1 MAKEVSKF
9 ASKDPE
15 KRAKQLA
22 NLKPVKGKE
31 EAKKRG
37 KNGGL
42 KNGETQRRKK
52 ELRDIAI
59 EMMELSLKDGKLDN
73 LTSMN
78 VKGKNITVKEAL
90 IFAQFK
96 KAMEGDESA
105 LKLVLQFVGDKLLQ
119 VQENPPGTPESTDN
133 GFINALNGVSEKVWD
148 DEEKD

>member
-1 MAKEVSKF
+1 MAL
-9 ASKDPE
+9 SKDPE
-15 KRAKQLA
+15 KKAKQLA
-22 NLKPVKGKE
+22 NLKPVKNKE
-31 EAKKRG
+31 DAKKRG

-42 KNGETQRRKK
+42 KFGEAQRRKK
-52 ELRDIAI
+52 DLRDIAK
-59 EMMELSLKDGKLDN
+59 EMMELSLKDGKLDE

-96 KAMEGDESA
+96 KAMEGDENA

-119 VQENPPGTPESTDN
+119 VQGDTPDNPETVDN
-133 GFINALNGVSEKVWD
+133 GFINALNSVSEKVWN

>member
-1 MAKEVSKF
+1 MAL
-9 ASKDPE
+9 SKDPE

-22 NLKPVKGKE
+22 NLKPVDKTQ
-31 EAKKRG
+31 KKRASELG
-37 KNGGL
+37 KKGA
-42 KNGETQRRKK
+42 KVTGEIIRRKK
-52 ELRDIAI
+52 DLRDIAI

-119 VQENPPGTPESTDN
+119 VQENTPGTPESVDN
-133 GFINALNGVSEKVWD
+133 GFINALNGVSEKVWN

>member
-1 MAKEVSKF
+1 MAL
-9 ASKDPE
+9 SKDPE

-22 NLKPVKGKE
+22 NLKPVKKKE
-31 EAKKRG
+31 DAKKRG
-37 KNGGL
+37 KTGGI
-42 KNGETQRRKK
+42 KSGEEKRRKK
-52 ELRDIAI
+52 DLRDIAK

-96 KAMEGDESA
+96 KAMEGDEGA

-119 VQENPPGTPESTDN
+119 VQENNPDTPESVDN
-133 GFINALNGVSEKVWD
+133 GFINALNGVSEKVWE
-148 DEEKD
+148 DEKKD

>member
-1 MAKEVSKF
+1 MAL
-9 ASKDPE
+9 SKDPE
-15 KRAKQLA
+15 KKAKQLA
-22 NLKPVKGKE
+22 NLKKVTKANAKESGK
-31 EAKKRG
+31 K
-37 KNGGL
+37 GGL
-42 KNGETQRRKK
+42 KSAEVQRRKK
-52 ELRDIAI
+52 ELREIAI

-96 KAMEGDESA
+96 KAMEGDENA

-119 VQENPPGTPESTDN
+119 VQENSPDAQENTDN
-133 GFINALNGVSEKVWD
+133 SFINALNGVSDKVWN

>member
-1 MAKEVSKF
+1 MAL
-9 ASKDPE
+9 SKDPE
-15 KRAKQLA
+15 KKAKQLA
-22 NLKPVKGKE
+22 NLKKVTKENAKESGK
-31 EAKKRG
+31 K
-37 KNGGL
+37 GGL
-42 KNGETQRRKK
+42 KNGESQRRKK
-52 ELRDIAI
+52 DLRDIAK

-119 VQENPPGTPESTDN
+119 VQGESTENPEKTDN